1 MPNLIKYEST
11 TRLICSSYKTSDIIH
26 GVYRVIGVD
35 NTGGL
40 NYIYPYGSWINWFGA
55 EWDIGGA
62 GVVNTPIIDYVG
74 SMGYSFDITAAT
86 NTITG
91 VDTTY
96 FNNSLHQLNLR
107 NSKSIYYYKFA
118 STTNTNLTMYI
129 SGLCKSNAN
138 GPLILSYAYSIDGT
152 NTFNKYLPHNG
163 SAKLTTGWTPFIYKT
178 AMNFGNVAEVR
189 LVPIVWS
196 GTYLY
201 GPIIKDLTIMLIS
214 DNLI

>member
-1 MPNLIKYEST
+1 MPNLIKYESN
-11 TRLICSSYKTSDIIH
+11 TRLIGSSYKTSDIIH
-26 GVYRVIGVD
+26 GVYRVIGAD
-35 NTGGL
+35 NTGAL

-55 EWDIGGA
+55 EWEIGGGGA
-62 GVVNTPIIDYVG
+62 ANTPIATGSYVH
-74 SMGYSFDITAAT
+74 SFDIAAAT

-96 FNNSLHQLNLR
+96 FNNSLHQLTLY

-118 STTNTNLTMYI
+118 STANTNLTMYI
-129 SGLCKSNAN
+129 SGLCKANAN
-138 GPLILSYAYSIDGT
+138 TNLTLRYAYSTNGTDTFSYDLQHDGD
-152 NTFNKYLPHNG
+152 
-163 SAKLTTGWTPFIYKT
+163 AKLTTEWTPFIYKT
-178 AMNFGNVAEVR
+178 AMNFGDVAEVR
-189 LVPIVWS
+189 LVPVVWT